1 MEPNEK
7 DKMTPQ
13 QKLEYARMALEISRE
28 GTITSS
34 RRGSE
39 LSDEFNRLEVQMATI
54 IFTFASLVVRF
65 FEEGT
70 QQFADPILITIAN
83 LAYVCS
89 IFFLLI
95 SLVLGLLHIK
105 RKEVFWDNVMTSR
118 VARVEKWDEVIR
130 GEAAFE
136 EGRAF
141 QQGTNLGGRAV
152 VLRSPSWT
160 WILQTIFLGLGVF
173 ILFVLFVVILIS

>member
-1 MEPNEK
+1 MTDEEK
-7 DKMTPQ
+7 LD
-13 QKLEYARMALEISRE
+13 YAKMALEISQE
-28 GTITSS
+28 GMVTSS

-70 QQFADPILITIAN
+70 KQLANPILINLAN

-105 RKEVFWDNVMTSR
+105 RKEVFWDGVMTSR
-118 VARVEKWDEVIR
+118 IARFEKWDEVVR
-130 GEAAFE
+130 GKATFE

-141 QQGTNLGGRAV
+141 QQGTKLDGKAV

-160 WILQTIFLGLGVF
+160 WILQTIFLGMGVS
-173 ILFVLFVVILIS
+173 ILFLLFVVILFS